1 MACFALQKYRYGHP
15 KEPISSCKKAIS
27 QLSINQ
33 MVKEIAK

>member
-1 MACFALQKYRYGHP
+1 MACFALRKYRYGHP
-15 KEPISSCKKAIS
+15 KVPISSCKKVIS